1 MSGLIWAGVGKGIS
15 DAATTFGTS
24 MMRQN
29 EEEARLAREEARD
42 ARKLAAEEKKAED
55 LKKRVISEIA
65 AAQGKAGDIGR
76 DRIAGQ
82 VQAIG
87 SQVAGDSPVMEQSEI
102 SALLKDNPQYEQI
115 YRQSGIIKDAM
126 DPRAQR
132 ATDEVDAALGIG
144 AHSSVIDALTKKR
157 SAVLEE
163 IREENK
169 EKARVA
175 ERTEAN
181 RRLDQQDRR
190 LDILDKNVTNRTAKD
205 ADKPV
210 TEDQITRAES
220 ALGMARD
227 RIAKQ
232 FREPTMQEKVDP
244 AKMAEYQR
252 EKEKFVDSHPD
263 VKRQSDRLENLYSG
277 GRSTAPAQRPGPVKP
292 GNNNNVN
299 SGPGNMPK
307 PQSAAELNKLA
318 PGTRYVAPD
327 GTIRI
332 KS

>member
-1 MSGLIWAGVGKGIS
+1 MSGLILAGLGKGIS
-15 DAATTFGTS
+15 DASTTFANA

-29 EEEARLAREEARD
+29 EEDARFAREEARD

-55 LKKRVISEIA
+55 LKQRVISEIA
-65 AAQGKAGDIGR
+65 AAQGRAGDIGR

-102 SALLKDNPQYEQI
+102 AALLKENPQYEQI
-115 YRQSGIIKDAM
+115 YRQSGIIKDVM

-144 AHSSVIDALTKKR
+144 AHSSVVDALTKKR
-157 SAVLEE
+157 TAVLEE
-163 IREENK
+163 IREENR

-190 LDILDKNVTNRTAKD
+190 LDILDRNVTNRTAKDKD

-210 TEDQITRAES
+210 TEDQITRAEQ
-220 ALGMARD
+220 ALSMAKD
-227 RIAKQ
+227 RIGKQ
-232 FREPTMQEKVDP
+232 FREPTSQEKFDS
-244 AKMAEYQR
+244 AKMTAYQR
-252 EKEKFVDSHPD
+252 EKDNFINNHPD
-263 VKRQSDRLENLYSG
+263 VKRQSGRLERLYSG
-277 GRSTAPAQRPGPVKP
+277 ERTTTPAPTPRPGPVNP
-292 GNNNNVN
+292 GNNNNTN
-299 SGPGNMPK
+299 RPPL
-307 PQSAAELNKLA
+307 QSFM
-318 PGTRYVAPD
+318 R
-327 GTIRI
+327 
-332 KS
+332 